1 VESAGVSKK
10 TNGKTYTKLMA
21 LFQKNP
27 HNHTEKQALYTLGLN
42 KTVLIVGLGNKGE
55 QYENTRHNIGFACV
69 DAFAAATELPTWV
82 EKKDLKCLH
91 TSGMLGSS
99 RVIVIK
105 PTTYMNLSGEAV
117 QAAAAFY
124 KVPNGSIVVV
134 HDELDIPFG
143 QIRTRTGGNDA
154 GNNGIKSI
162 VQHLGEDF
170 GRVRIGIKAT
180 TLMDSKD
187 FVLAEFDEKEKK
199 QLPNLIKETTA
210 ILTEYVYSDQ
220 LGADTRK
227 FIV

>member
-1 VESAGVSKK
+1 
-10 TNGKTYTKLMA
+10 MA

-27 HNHTEKQALYTLGLN
+27 HQTNEKQALYTLGLN
-42 KTVLIVGLGNKGE
+42 KTVLIAGLGNPGK
-55 QYENTRHNIGFACV
+55 QYQGTRHNIGFDCV
-69 DAFAAATELPTWV
+69 DAFVKALDMPAWI

-91 TSGMLGSS
+91 TSGTVGST

-105 PTTYMNLSGEAV
+105 PTTFMNLSGEAV

-124 KVPNGSIVVV
+124 KIQNDSIVIV

-143 QIRTRTGGNDA
+143 QIRTRIGGTDA

-162 VQHLGEDF
+162 IQHLGEDF
-170 GRVRIGIKAT
+170 GRVRIGIKVS

-187 FVLAEFDEKEKK
+187 FVLAKFDENETK
-199 QLPNLIKETTA
+199 QLTNLTKEATA
-210 ILTEYVYSDQ
+210 ILTEYVYGNQ
-220 LGADTRK
+220 LPHETRR